1 MTREE
6 KIRKLAEKIAD
17 LFVQFLP
24 DDEPTPRADG
34 NQESQE
40 T

>member
-6 KIRKLAEKIAD
+6 KIKKLAEKIAD

-24 DDEPTPRADG
+24 DGEPTPRADG